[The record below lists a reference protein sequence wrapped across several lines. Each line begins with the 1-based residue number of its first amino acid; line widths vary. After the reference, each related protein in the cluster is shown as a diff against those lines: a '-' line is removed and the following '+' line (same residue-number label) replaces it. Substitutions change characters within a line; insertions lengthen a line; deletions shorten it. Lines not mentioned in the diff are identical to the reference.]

1 MGFFQDLRFALRQW
15 RRAPGFATI
24 AVIALALGIGVNTT
38 MFSVAETVLLRPLP
52 FPQPQRLVRVY
63 TTTPRGGRDGVSYPT
78 IADWRA
84 RTHGVFTAIAGYR
97 TDELTLT
104 GHGQPAAVQA
114 AYVTPRFF
122 AVLGEAPQ
130 RGHALTA
137 ADHVHG
143 GPLAIVVSHAF
154 WRQVLGGRSG
164 AVGRTLALNGR
175 DYTIAGIMPPGFAF
189 PIQRPAIQV
198 WTAEEN
204 DTLLGGSLL
213 TIRDAHYLNVIARLR
228 PGVTG
233 RQAQA
238 AMTAIQGA
246 LGRQYGG
253 AIRHD
258 GASVL
263 PVRQAIAGGVRPALL
278 MLLAAVAFVL
288 LIACANVANLLL
300 ARGAVRRRELSLRL
314 ALGAGRGRLM
324 RQLLT
329 ESVGLALIGGAA
341 GLLLASW
348 ALAPLARLGQS
359 DLPNLP
365 AAGLSWPVLLFTLG
379 VAILTGLIFGAI
391 PAWQA
396 ARADPQAG
404 LKEGGRAAAAG
415 GRSGVRDG
423 LVIAEVALTL
433 VLLAGAGLLL
443 ASFGR
448 LENVPSGFRQ
458 PAHLLTAQIEL
469 PKARYP
475 DAARQR
481 LFAQQLVQRMAALPG
496 VRSAAI
502 VTVLPLSGSNINL
515 SFSLPDAPG
524 PRPPGQLG
532 AIFDGITPGYF
543 ATMGIPLLTGR
554 AFTSQ
559 DGPTARP
566 VVVINQ
572 SLARRFFP
580 HSDPVGH
587 VLEVGAP
594 ASMISLGPVP
604 RTIVGVVADS
614 KYASLAAP
622 AGWHVYLP
630 YAQAPLPFIAP
641 VLRTAGPA
649 QYSEAAVRDAIHAMD
664 PSLLVDNL
672 EPMARIIGASIA
684 PQRFNFLLLG
694 LFAGLALA
702 LAAVGIYGVIAYTV
716 TQRTAEIG
724 VRVALGA
731 EPGAIQAMILRH
743 GLRLGLAGAAI
754 GVAAALALTRLL
766 AGLLFGVSATDPW
779 IFVLVVAGV
788 LALVLAASYFPARR
802 AAALEPLRALRQ
814 E

>member
-1 MGFFQDLRFALRQW
+1 M
-15 RRAPGFATI
+15 
-24 AVIALALGIGVNTT
+24 
-38 MFSVAETVLLRPLP
+38 
-52 FPQPQRLVRVY
+52 
-63 TTTPRGGRDGVSYPT
+63 
-78 IADWRA
+78 
-84 RTHGVFTAIAGYR
+84 
-97 TDELTLT
+97 
-104 GHGQPAAVQA
+104 
-114 AYVTPRFF
+114 
-122 AVLGEAPQ
+122 LGEAPQ

-154 WRQVLGGRSG
+154 WRQVLGGRRG

-175 DYTIAGIMPPGFAF
+175 DYTVAGIMPPGFAF

-198 WTAEEN
+198 WTAEED

-238 AMTAIQGA
+238 AMTAIQLA
-246 LGRQYGG
+246 LGRKYGG
-253 AIRHD
+253 AIRHE
-258 GASVL
+258 GAGLL
-263 PVRQAIAGGVRPALL
+263 PLRQAIAGGVRRALL

-329 ESVGLALIGGAA
+329 ESVLLALIGGAA

-348 ALAPLARLGQS
+348 ALAPLARLGRS

-415 GRSGVRDG
+415 GRAGVRDG

-481 LFAQQLVQRMAALPG
+481 LFAQQLVQRMA
-496 VRSAAI
+496 
-502 VTVLPLSGSNINL
+502 
-515 SFSLPDAPG
+515 
-524 PRPPGQLG
+524 
-532 AIFDGITPGYF
+532 
-543 ATMGIPLLTGR
+543 
-554 AFTSQ
+554 
-559 DGPTARP
+559 
-566 VVVINQ
+566 
-572 SLARRFFP
+572 
-580 HSDPVGH
+580 
-587 VLEVGAP
+587 
-594 ASMISLGPVP
+594 
-604 RTIVGVVADS
+604 
-614 KYASLAAP
+614 
-622 AGWHVYLP
+622 
-630 YAQAPLPFIAP
+630 
-641 VLRTAGPA
+641 
-649 QYSEAAVRDAIHAMD
+649 
-664 PSLLVDNL
+664 
-672 EPMARIIGASIA
+672 
-684 PQRFNFLLLG
+684 
-694 LFAGLALA
+694 
-702 LAAVGIYGVIAYTV
+702 
-716 TQRTAEIG
+716 
-724 VRVALGA
+724 
-731 EPGAIQAMILRH
+731 
-743 GLRLGLAGAAI
+743 
-754 GVAAALALTRLL
+754 
-766 AGLLFGVSATDPW
+766 
-779 IFVLVVAGV
+779 
-788 LALVLAASYFPARR
+788 
-802 AAALEPLRALRQ
+802 
-814 E
+814 